1 MRTVL
6 IILGIWFLLNVMF
19 VVAMMPPRKLR
30 RQNTHGAPDAKLAP
44 VTIDKEAQ
52 AFDEDEK
59 ISLGLAIASVG
70 MAAFFVLAAPI
81 AEAIDAAKRAL
92 GRKPPAQ

>member
-6 IILGIWFLLNVMF
+6 IVLGIWFLLNVMF
-19 VVAMMPPRKLR
+19 VVIMMPPRKPR
-30 RQNTHGAPDAKLAP
+30 RQNTPGAPDVKLAP

-52 AFDEDEK
+52 ALDADEK
-59 ISLGLAIASVG
+59 IPLGLAILSLG

-92 GRKPPAQ
+92 GRKPPPQ